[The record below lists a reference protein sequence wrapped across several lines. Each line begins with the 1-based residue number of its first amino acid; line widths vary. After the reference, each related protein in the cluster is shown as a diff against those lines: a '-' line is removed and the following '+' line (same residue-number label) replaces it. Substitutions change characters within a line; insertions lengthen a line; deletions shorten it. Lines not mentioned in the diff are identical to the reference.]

1 MLFRSA
7 VVGEP
12 LGGAHSNWDKA
23 AALLKT
29 AVLGAFEGLAGLSP
43 DELVA
48 QRYEKFSH
56 MGSFSS

>member
-1 MLFRSA
+1 MVA
-7 VVGEP
+7 EP

-23 AALLKT
+23 AALLKA
-29 AVLGAFEGLAGLSP
+29 AVLEAFDGLAGLGP

-48 QRYEKFSH
+48 QRYEKFSR